1 MSLLSFV
8 GGAAKQFVTSAEQ
21 AEEDAKQMAKSSFNG
36 LYKRYEENAE
46 SNRELTNKMKAEKQY
61 IETVWQNATP
71 EQVNELLANPVAL
84 EAIKKTKNPS
94 SVDLNNYIRVIKG
107 NESKAVGAERAAA
120 LGPLVEKVKAAM
132 QPAEPAGGSPLG
144 AFYRDMGKKRM
155 ESDMAQFAKA
165 QGVSLEEMQQ
175 SAKIARPVGSAT
187 FDMGVLQEAPDS
199 VEDMVKTANVARVQA
214 KQKFGEGSAEYK
226 AANETFTS
234 LSGEIEKT
242 DKGLDARANRLNVAI
257 LDETDPAK
265 KKALQSEL
273 KITQRAIQQH
283 KEATS
288 TRAEKGE
295 DKPKTY
301 GVISRSVD
309 DFVNTRMREDK
320 GFEWRKY
327 VDFKTFTDPATGQT
341 ITSRTQ
347 KANLS
352 DEQQRELFAKE
363 RELTAQA
370 LVTNGYVVNGRPRYS
385 EVAEIMNNKGIT
397 PKSFGAPAAPATPA
411 AIPTAPAAAPTA
423 PAAAP
428 TAPAAAPTA
437 QPTKTV
443 SAAKVAEQAKANN
456 VTYEQAA
463 AEARKQGYTIR

>member
-1 MSLLSFV
+1 MGFLSFV
-8 GGAAKQFVTSAEQ
+8 GGAAKQFVTSTEQ
-21 AEEDAKQMAKSSFNG
+21 AEQDAKEMAKLSFNG

-71 EQVNELLANPVAL
+71 EQVTELLANPVAL
-84 EAIKKTKNPS
+84 DAIKKTKNPS
-94 SVDLNNYIRVIKG
+94 SIDLNNYIRVIKG
-107 NESKAVGAERAAA
+107 NESKAAGAERAAA
-120 LGPLVEKVKAAM
+120 LPDVVEKVKAAM

-144 AFYRDMGKKRM
+144 AFYRDIGKQRT
-155 ESDMAQFAKA
+155 ESDMEKYAKA
-165 QGVSLEEMQQ
+165 QGLTLKEMQQ
-175 SAKIARPVGSAT
+175 SAKVTRPAGSAA

-199 VEDMVKTANVARVQA
+199 VEDMVKTADVARVQA
-214 KQKFGEGSAEYK
+214 KQKFGADSEQYK
-226 AANETFTS
+226 KANETYTS
-234 LSGEIEKT
+234 LSKEIEKA
-242 DKGLDARANRLNVAI
+242 DKSLEARAARLNI
-257 LDETDPAK
+257 EIMDEPDTAK
-265 KKALQSEL
+265 KKSLQNDL
-273 KITQRAIQQH
+273 KNTQLAIKTH

-301 GVISRSVD
+301 GNISRSVD

-320 GFEWRKY
+320 GFDWKKY

-363 RELTAQA
+363 RELTTQA
-370 LVTNGYVVNGRPRYS
+370 LVTNGYVVNGQPRYN
-385 EVAEIMNNKGIT
+385 EVAEIMNNRGIT
-397 PKSFGAPAAPATPA
+397 PQSFKPAPTPAPATPA
-411 AIPTAPAAAPTA
+411 AIPTAPK
-423 PAAAP
+423 PAM
-428 TAPAAAPTA
+428 A
-437 QPTKTV
+437 QPAKTV

-463 AEARKQGYTIR
+463 AEARKQGYTIQ